1 MNVHHVELFYYVAK
15 AGGISAA
22 VRQMPYGIQQPAI
35 SAQIMQLE
43 DSLGV
48 TLFQRRPFALTREG
62 QHLYDHVRGF
72 FDGLDELELRLRG
85 GSETRLRLVAPEI
98 VQREYL
104 PGLLARLKKRIKG
117 FHFTLTGGRQ
127 REIETLLL
135 AGEADMGLAVLA
147 EKPAPGIHTRELLRL
162 EPVLLV
168 PEKSRFQNADEL
180 LALDR
185 IDLPLITQESTEVL
199 PRKFQSELDKRRIT
213 WPVSLELGGLD
224 IIGKYVAQ
232 GFGVGLA
239 VRAPGI
245 KLATGVR
252 ELPLKD
258 FHALSFSLVW
268 RGQLTPVQKAC
279 AEELEALAGHLVG

>member
-1 MNVHHVELFYYVAK
+1 MNVHHVELFYYVAR

-62 QHLYDHVRGF
+62 QQLYDHVRDF
-72 FDGLDELELRLRG
+72 FKGLDDLELTLRG
-85 GSETRLRLVAPEI
+85 GTETRLRLVAPEI

-104 PGLLARLKKRIKG
+104 PGLLSRLKKRVKG

-127 REIETLLL
+127 REIETALL

-147 EKPAPGIHTRELLRL
+147 DKPAPGIHARELLRL

-168 PEKSRFQNADEL
+168 PEKSRFQSAEEL
-180 LALDR
+180 LTLDR
-185 IDLPLITQESTEVL
+185 IDLPLITPERGEAL
-199 PRKFQSELDKRRIT
+199 PRKFQSELEKRRIS
-213 WPVSLELGGLD
+213 WPASLELGGLD

-239 VRAPGI
+239 VRAPGV
-245 KLATGVR
+245 KLATGIR
-252 ELPLKD
+252 ELPLLD
-258 FHALSFSLVW
+258 FHALSFSLLW

-279 AEELEALAGHLVG
+279 AEELEALASQLLG